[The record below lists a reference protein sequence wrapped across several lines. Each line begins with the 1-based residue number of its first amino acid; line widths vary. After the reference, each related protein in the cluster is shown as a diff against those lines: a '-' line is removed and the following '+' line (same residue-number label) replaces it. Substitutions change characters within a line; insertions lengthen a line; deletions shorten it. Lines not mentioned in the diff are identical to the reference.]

1 MSGSAPGAAPG
12 PLLVMGAG
20 SIGAWIGGC
29 LALQGVP
36 VCMVGRPRMLGALL
50 ARGLTLTDCDGG
62 RHHLAP
68 ETLQLAESVPQG
80 LSPALVLLCVKSG
93 ATHEAAAELGA
104 RLPAGTPVLSMQNG
118 IVNAAVAQAAA
129 PSLQLLPGM
138 VPFNVAELSP
148 GHLHRGTSG
157 RLAAQQHAALQP
169 WLPVLE
175 RAGLPLDLHADL
187 RPVQWG
193 KLLLNLNNAVNALS
207 GRPLRAQLLDHD
219 LRCCTAALMDETLAV
234 LTRARITPAKLSPLP
249 PAWVPRV
256 LRLPTPL
263 FRLAAARML
272 RIDDKARSSMADD
285 LALGRGTEIDAI
297 NGEVLRLAEALR
309 MPAPLNQRVTAL
321 VKGWSRLSRPLSGAQ
336 LREALDV

>member
-1 MSGSAPGAAPG
+1 MSAGLATPPG
-12 PLLVMGAG
+12 PVLVMGAG
-20 SIGAWIGGC
+20 SIGVWLGGQ
-29 LALQGVP
+29 LARIGVP
-36 VCMVGRPRMLGALL
+36 VLMVGRPRMLDALR

-68 ETLQLAESVPQG
+68 EALQLAGDVPDG
-80 LSPALVLLCVKSG
+80 LQPGLVLLCVKSG
-93 ATHEAAAELGA
+93 ATHAAAAELGA

-118 IVNAAVAQAAA
+118 IVNAAVAQSAA
-129 PSLQLLPGM
+129 PALQLLPGM

-157 RLAAQQHAALQP
+157 RLAAQQHACLPP
-169 WLPVLE
+169 WLPLLAQ
-175 RAGLPLDLHADL
+175 AGLPLDTHADL

-219 LRCCTAALMDETLAV
+219 LRRCTAALMDETLAV
-234 LTRARITPAKLSPLP
+234 LARARIAPAKLAPLP

-285 LALGRGTEIDAI
+285 LALGRATEIDAI

-309 MPAPLNQRVTAL
+309 MPAPLNQRISAL
-321 VKGWSRLSRPLSGAQ
+321 VQGWSRLSRPMSGPQ
-336 LREALDV
+336 LREALGV